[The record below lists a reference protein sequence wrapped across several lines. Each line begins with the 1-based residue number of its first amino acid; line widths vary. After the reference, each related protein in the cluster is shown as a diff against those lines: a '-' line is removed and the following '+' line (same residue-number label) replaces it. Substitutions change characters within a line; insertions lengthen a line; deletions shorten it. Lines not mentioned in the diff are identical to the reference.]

1 LPGAALG
8 GTQKELP
15 QYVNRSL
22 SVFKTV
28 RPIEIVPHL
37 AKTQTGK
44 INAMNLRKPDGAAL
58 REKVVETIV
67 RVLGEQYNPNQRDL
81 ELTSLQM
88 LELIVALEDEFSI
101 HISEDAPLARITS
114 SVDAIVKY
122 LRSVV
127 PQS

>member
-1 LPGAALG
+1 
-8 GTQKELP
+8 
-15 QYVNRSL
+15 
-22 SVFKTV
+22 
-28 RPIEIVPHL
+28 
-37 AKTQTGK
+37 
-44 INAMNLRKPDGAAL
+44 MNLRKPDGAEL

-67 RVLGEQYNPNQRDL
+67 RALGEQYNPNQRDL

-127 PQS
+127 PQP

>member
-1 LPGAALG
+1 
-8 GTQKELP
+8 
-15 QYVNRSL
+15 
-22 SVFKTV
+22 
-28 RPIEIVPHL
+28 
-37 AKTQTGK
+37 
-44 INAMNLRKPDGAAL
+44 MNLRKTDNHTAAL
-58 REKVVETIV
+58 KEKVVETIV
-67 RVLGEQYNPNQRDL
+67 RVLGDRYDPNQSGL

-127 PQS
+127 PQSESLPHPAK

>member
-1 LPGAALG
+1 
-8 GTQKELP
+8 
-15 QYVNRSL
+15 
-22 SVFKTV
+22 
-28 RPIEIVPHL
+28 
-37 AKTQTGK
+37 
-44 INAMNLRKPDGAAL
+44 MNLRKPDNAAL
-58 REKVVETIV
+58 RQKVVDTVV
-67 RVLGEQYNPNQRDL
+67 RVLAEQYDPNQRDL

-114 SVDAIVKY
+114 SIDAIVKY

>member
-1 LPGAALG
+1 
-8 GTQKELP
+8 
-15 QYVNRSL
+15 
-22 SVFKTV
+22 
-28 RPIEIVPHL
+28 
-37 AKTQTGK
+37 
-44 INAMNLRKPDGAAL
+44 MNLRKPDGAAL
-58 REKVVETIV
+58 RVKVVATIG
-67 RVLGEQYNPNQRDL
+67 RALGEQYNPNQRDL

-127 PQS
+127 PQP

>member
-1 LPGAALG
+1 M
-8 GTQKELP
+8 
-15 QYVNRSL
+15 NSR
-22 SVFKTV
+22 KTDN
-28 RPIEIVPHL
+28 
-37 AKTQTGK
+37 QTT
-44 INAMNLRKPDGAAL
+44 AL
-58 REKVVETIV
+58 RERVVETTV
-67 RVLGEQYNPNQRDL
+67 RVLGEQYKPNLRDL

-127 PQS
+127 P

>member
-1 LPGAALG
+1 
-8 GTQKELP
+8 
-15 QYVNRSL
+15 
-22 SVFKTV
+22 
-28 RPIEIVPHL
+28 
-37 AKTQTGK
+37 
-44 INAMNLRKPDGAAL
+44 MNLRNPDGAAL
-58 REKVVETIV
+58 REKVVEAIV

>member
-1 LPGAALG
+1 
-8 GTQKELP
+8 
-15 QYVNRSL
+15 
-22 SVFKTV
+22 
-28 RPIEIVPHL
+28 
-37 AKTQTGK
+37 
-44 INAMNLRKPDGAAL
+44 MNLRKPDGAAL

>member
-1 LPGAALG
+1 MNL
-8 GTQKELP
+8 
-15 QYVNRSL
+15 
-22 SVFKTV
+22 
-28 RPIEIVPHL
+28 
-37 AKTQTGK
+37 
-44 INAMNLRKPDGAAL
+44 NLRKPDGAEL

-67 RVLGEQYNPNQRDL
+67 RALGEQYNPNQRDL

-127 PQS
+127 PQP

>member
-1 LPGAALG
+1 
-8 GTQKELP
+8 
-15 QYVNRSL
+15 
-22 SVFKTV
+22 
-28 RPIEIVPHL
+28 
-37 AKTQTGK
+37 
-44 INAMNLRKPDGAAL
+44 ML
-58 REKVVETIV
+58 REKVVETV
-67 RVLGEQYNPNQRDL
+67 ARVLADRYDANQRDL

-127 PQS
+127 PQP